1 MLTGKKILL
10 RSLENN
16 DLDFLFDL
24 ENNHDISYLHENI
37 TGYSRSL
44 LKEYIKNAKQDF
56 FISGQ
61 FRFLIEKSS
70 IPLGLIDLFNFN
82 IDDMSAHIGIII
94 LDKYRQQGYATESL
108 GILINYAWEGLFLR
122 GLYCTISNKNRKSLK
137 LFTNA
142 NFEYAKPVQD
152 NASLYILKR

>member
-1 MLTGKKILL
+1 MLIGKKIIL
-10 RSLENN
+10 RSLEND
-16 DLDFLFDL
+16 DLDFLFNL
-24 ENNHDISYLHENI
+24 ENNHDTSYLHENLS
-37 TGYSRSL
+37 GYSRSL

-108 GILINYAWEGLFLR
+108 GILINYAWEVLFLR